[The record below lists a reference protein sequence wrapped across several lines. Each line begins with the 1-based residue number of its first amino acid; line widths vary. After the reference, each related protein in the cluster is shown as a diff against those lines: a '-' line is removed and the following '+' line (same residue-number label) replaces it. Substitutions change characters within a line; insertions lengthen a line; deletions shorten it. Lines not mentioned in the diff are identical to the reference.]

1 MGEAARVGK
10 RGTVVIPAKIRKR
23 LGIEE
28 GSSVLVEEG
37 EGSVI
42 IRPAATVPLEVWS
55 PQRKAAFLLE
65 NAVDAEDYGWA
76 RSEVSRMGLDPDEV
90 PHGRPR
96 RA

>member
-1 MGEAARVGK
+1 MGEAAKVGK
-10 RGTVVIPAKIRKR
+10 RGTVVIPASIRKK

-42 IRPAATVPLEVWS
+42 IRPAVTVPLEVWS
-55 PQRKAAFLLE
+55 PERKAAFLLE
-65 NAVDAEDYGWA
+65 NAVDDEDYAWA
-76 RSEVSRMGLDPDEV
+76 RNEVSRMGLDPETI
-90 PHGRPR
+90 PHGRPG